1 MAKLEK
7 ILKGRFEDAVKTR
20 DAFGRELEKLF
31 KGLEEDRLRISQ
43 KKKDGPE
50 LTHTDFKQDI
60 IDIQKKFH
68 KTQLMELNA
77 NHIASGICETV
88 LIAKLM
94 GLKLEDLEMDEHT
107 LKSVQ
112 AIADGNNNMFAL
124 VGGEVVVANDEAYD
138 FLTSSLEQR
147 ISDDAIL
154 KNSFNMIQ

>member
-7 ILKGRFEDAVKTR
+7 VLKGRLEDAVKTR
-20 DAFGRELEKLF
+20 DAFGKELEKTF
-31 KGLEEDRLRISQ
+31 KELEEDRLRIS
-43 KKKDGPE
+43 KKKNDSPE
-50 LTHTDFKQDI
+50 LTHEDFKQDI
-60 IDIQKKFH
+60 IDIQNKFH

-94 GLKLEDLEMDEHT
+94 GVKLEEIDLEEHA

-112 AIADGNNNMFAL
+112 AISDGNNNMFAL
-124 VGGEVVVANDEAYD
+124 VGGEVVVANEEAYE
-138 FLTSSLEQR
+138 FLTKSLEAR
-147 ISDDAIL
+147 ISEESIL